1 MAAPAAYV
9 QFSGRFNA
17 WWIDGLSLVVGATG
31 LALFWTGLTGV
42 SPDWVDDGTP
52 KSEAL
57 KSKSKFQTSDFRLQ
71 TSDFTRIPIADCLT
85 SFSDGA
91 ASAGGRADL

>member
-42 SPDWVDDGTP
+42 SPDWVDDE
-52 KSEAL
+52 S
-57 KSKSKFQTSDFRLQ
+57 R
-71 TSDFTRIPIADCLT
+71 
-85 SFSDGA
+85 
-91 ASAGGRADL
+91 